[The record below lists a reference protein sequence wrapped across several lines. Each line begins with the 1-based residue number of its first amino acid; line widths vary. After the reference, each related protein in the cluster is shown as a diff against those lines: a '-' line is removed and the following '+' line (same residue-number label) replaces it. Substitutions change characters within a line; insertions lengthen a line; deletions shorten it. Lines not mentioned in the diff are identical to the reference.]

1 MFRTSSLSAF
11 PPRIFTRVM
20 STTPLPM
27 PQLPRTDEGKRI
39 CQIVRVKPERLE
51 EYKKVHA
58 QVWPEV
64 LGALRKAHVVDYS
77 IHYFAPHNLLIAHMR
92 YIGSDF
98 QKDMDGIK
106 ENAATKKWWQL
117 TDGMQESF
125 VPGATGS
132 ESGPG
137 WWVEAEEVFRLEG

>member
-1 MFRTSSLSAF
+1 
-11 PPRIFTRVM
+11 M
-20 STTPLPM
+20 STELPM
-27 PQLPRTDEGKRI
+27 PQLPRTNEGKRI
-39 CQIVRVKPERLE
+39 CQVIRVKPEQLD

-58 QVWPEV
+58 AVWPEV

-77 IHYFAPHNLLIAHMR
+77 IHYFEPHNLLIAHMR
-92 YIGSDF
+92 YIGNDF
-98 QKDMDGIK
+98 EKDMEGIK
-106 ENAATKKWWQL
+106 KSEATRRWWKM

-137 WWVEAEEVFRLEG
+137 WWTSAEEVFRLEG

>member
-1 MFRTSSLSAF
+1 MSSSAPAASTSLPF
-11 PPRIFTRVM
+11 PE
-20 STTPLPM
+20 LPK
-27 PQLPRTDEGKRI
+27 TNEGKRI
-39 CQIVRVKPERLE
+39 CQIVKVRPEHLE

-58 QVWPEV
+58 NVWPEV

-77 IHYFAPHNLLIAHMR
+77 IHFFEPHSLLIAHMR
-92 YIGSDF
+92 YIGNDF
-98 QKDMDGIK
+98 KKDMDGIA
-106 ENAATKKWWQL
+106 ENEATKRWWAL

-137 WWVEAEEVFRLEG
+137 WWLNAEEVFRMEG

>member
-1 MFRTSSLSAF
+1 
-11 PPRIFTRVM
+11 M
-20 STTPLPM
+20 STQAAELPF
-27 PQLPRTDEGKRI
+27 PVLPKTDQGKRI
-39 CQIVRVKPERLE
+39 CQVIRVKPERLD

-58 QVWPEV
+58 AVWPEV

-77 IHYFAPHNLLIAHMR
+77 IHFFEPHNLLIAHMR
-92 YIGSDF
+92 YIGKDF
-98 QKDMDGIK
+98 DKDMAGIADN
-106 ENAATKKWWQL
+106 EATKRWWKL

-137 WWVEAEEVFRLEG
+137 WWTSAEEVFRMEG

>member
-1 MFRTSSLSAF
+1 
-11 PPRIFTRVM
+11 
-20 STTPLPM
+20 M

-106 ENAATKKWWQL
+106 ENAATKKWWQKAL
-117 TDGMQESF
+117 FQGQQGRRADLDGGWKQRKSLDWRVEKEDESILS
-125 VPGATGS
+125 GAVNALQMS
-132 ESGPG
+132 RKIN
-137 WWVEAEEVFRLEG
+137 VF